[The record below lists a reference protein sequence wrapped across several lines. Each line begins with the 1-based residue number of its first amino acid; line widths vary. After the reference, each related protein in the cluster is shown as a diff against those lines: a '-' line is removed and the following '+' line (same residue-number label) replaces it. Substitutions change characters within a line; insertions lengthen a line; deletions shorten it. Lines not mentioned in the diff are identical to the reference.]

1 MTKVMSLSNISEKT
15 FEATGVCIGFVG
27 PVLIVLQ
34 LHAEWINK
42 AHSSLSPGYLAGFL
56 LVYLFW
62 FLYGLRFRR
71 LAVWLGNLMGVVLQA
86 LLLGLVL
93 FK

>member
-1 MTKVMSLSNISEKT
+1 MSLSKIPECY
-15 FEATGVCIGFVG
+15 FESAGVCVGFVG

-34 LHAEWINK
+34 IHAEVISK
-42 AHSSLSPGYLAGFL
+42 APSSLSPGYLAGFL
-56 LVYLFW
+56 MVYLFW

-71 LAVWLGNLMGVVLQA
+71 LALWLGNLIGVVLQA

-93 FK
+93 IK

>member
-1 MTKVMSLSNISEKT
+1 MSLLKIPEKT
-15 FEATGVCIGFVG
+15 FEVTGVCVSFVG
-27 PVLIVLQ
+27 PVLITLQ

-42 AHSSLSPGYLAGFL
+42 APSSLSPGYLAGFL
-56 LVYLFW
+56 MVYLFW

-71 LAVWLGNLMGVVLQA
+71 LAVWLGNVIGMALQA

>member
-1 MTKVMSLSNISEKT
+1 MSLSKISENT
-15 FEATGVCIGFVG
+15 FEAIGVCVGFVG
-27 PVLIVLQ
+27 PAFITLQ

-42 AHSSLSPGYLAGFL
+42 APSSLSPGYLAGFL
-56 LVYLFW
+56 MVYFFW

-71 LAVWLGNLMGVVLQA
+71 IALWLGNLIGVVLQA

-93 FK
+93 LKCA